1 MTLRRAL
8 LFVLVAIPLLLGAFW
23 WWTMQTTAGAHFV
36 WDRVAGALGDR
47 ISVESIA
54 GTIGSDLE
62 ITGFRYRS
70 GGITVEVG
78 RFSGAVGFDLRPFG
92 ITIAAATADEV
103 TVAVRPSPSPGP
115 KKTLEQRLQSLVLP
129 VNLKVDSLAVNDIGI
144 STGERRRP
152 IRITQASL
160 VGAWTDHVA
169 IDRLALEYDG
179 AKLAVSGTLG
189 LADAGPLELRAKLSA
204 GAGFVPRVTLLE
216 LEALIGGDLRRYD
229 YRIEGAITTAETGPL
244 AVAAEGSGDFA
255 AVAIGRLRADGEALA
270 GTADGEVAWRGGFRA
285 DLHLALDRLAL
296 DGFVAPWPAGHPV
309 GGTLAFRFD
318 APQVEIHDADLAV
331 VNSDARLGG
340 SFSTNI
346 ETGAIDADLEWR
358 ALEWPIASTTPRLS
372 SDDGQV
378 TLSGTFDDWQAEGTL
393 AVASPGLPPGRFTVT
408 ARGDRTGA
416 AGEIAEGQVL
426 GGSVSGTASA
436 DWGEALSFAADLDL
450 ADIRTSGLLPDWPGV
465 VSGHVA
471 ASGRTE
477 PLAFDLE
484 LEGVHGRLRGWP
496 LSATGQVT
504 LDSGGLTARR
514 LVVRHGNSELRLDG
528 GLDRPDGVRFV
539 ADVETLSTYLDGVE
553 GDVRAEGRVARQNG
567 EPTLEAVVASE
578 ELAFGETAFRDTRIE
593 VEANR
598 TFQAAELESRL
609 DDQELRL
616 AANGVFDD
624 PDAPRAWHGTLTELS
639 LAQPPAVD
647 GEGTRREIFLVQSA
661 PITLSSDSVILERA
675 CLQGSIE
682 AHLCVAVDWM
692 AGRRLEILAE
702 LDAIAV
708 DRVNQFVATGFVFDQ
723 HVTGQMR
730 WDKAAGE
737 PLTAFA
743 DLEISPGTIRS
754 RDDPAVGI
762 QTGEGVI
769 TFDVRAGALLEGEL
783 RLPLPGTGSVEGTF
797 SLADIADLRDS
808 AIAGR
813 LDAELSDM
821 AAIRMFVPSVERA
834 DGRLSAKVSVD
845 GTVQAPVL
853 TGNVTLRDG
862 ALAYRPIG
870 LELED
875 IELDAAFGEGRQ
887 FELTGSFLAGEGR
900 GTVASSGVY
909 GNGFREDLVVTLEG
923 ERLRLIDVP
932 DLTAVADADVR
943 VGFDDGIIRL
953 DGEIVV
959 PHARISPRNLLATRH
974 SESADVV
981 VVAGER
987 ETAPEDPVAREAPV
1001 LFDGKL
1007 VVGLGDDVIVDID
1020 LAEAQVTGSV
1030 EFTWDRSLMPVA
1042 NGRYEVSGD
1051 VQVYGQVLDITEGTI
1066 RFPNVPANNPYLRV
1080 RAERE
1085 IFGNSQI
1092 KSAGILVDGTL
1103 RRPTVEPYTEPR
1115 TTRERALTL
1124 LVTGSDFD
1132 MEQGVGAIDFG
1143 TYVAPRLFVS
1153 YGIGLFDQ
1161 ENVISARYDL
1171 GKGFGLK
1178 ATSGQ
1183 SESGI
1188 DLIYHV
1194 ER

>member
-1 MTLRRAL
+1 
-8 LFVLVAIPLLLGAFW
+8 
-23 WWTMQTTAGAHFV
+23 
-36 WDRVAGALGDR
+36 
-47 ISVESIA
+47 
-54 GTIGSDLE
+54 
-62 ITGFRYRS
+62 
-70 GGITVEVG
+70 
-78 RFSGAVGFDLRPFG
+78 
-92 ITIAAATADEV
+92 
-103 TVAVRPSPSPGP
+103 
-115 KKTLEQRLQSLVLP
+115 
-129 VNLKVDSLAVNDIGI
+129 
-144 STGERRRP
+144 
-152 IRITQASL
+152 
-160 VGAWTDHVA
+160 
-169 IDRLALEYDG
+169 
-179 AKLAVSGTLG
+179 
-189 LADAGPLELRAKLSA
+189 
-204 GAGFVPRVTLLE
+204 
-216 LEALIGGDLRRYD
+216 
-229 YRIEGAITTAETGPL
+229 
-244 AVAAEGSGDFA
+244 
-255 AVAIGRLRADGEALA
+255 
-270 GTADGEVAWRGGFRA
+270 
-285 DLHLALDRLAL
+285 
-296 DGFVAPWPAGHPV
+296 
-309 GGTLAFRFD
+309 
-318 APQVEIHDADLAV
+318 
-331 VNSDARLGG
+331 
-340 SFSTNI
+340 
-346 ETGAIDADLEWR
+346 
-358 ALEWPIASTTPRLS
+358 
-372 SDDGQV
+372 
-378 TLSGTFDDWQAEGTL
+378 
-393 AVASPGLPPGRFTVT
+393 
-408 ARGDRTGA
+408 
-416 AGEIAEGQVL
+416 
-426 GGSVSGTASA
+426 
-436 DWGEALSFAADLDL
+436 
-450 ADIRTSGLLPDWPGV
+450 
-465 VSGHVA
+465 
-471 ASGRTE
+471 
-477 PLAFDLE
+477 
-484 LEGVHGRLRGWP
+484 
-496 LSATGQVT
+496 
-504 LDSGGLTARR
+504 
-514 LVVRHGNSELRLDG
+514 
-528 GLDRPDGVRFV
+528 
-539 ADVETLSTYLDGVE
+539 
-553 GDVRAEGRVARQNG
+553 
-567 EPTLEAVVASE
+567 
-578 ELAFGETAFRDTRIE
+578 
-593 VEANR
+593 NR

-609 DDQELRL
+609 EDQELRL

-624 PDAPRAWHGTLTELS
+624 PDSPRTWNGTLTELS
-639 LAQPPAVD
+639 LAQPSAVD
-647 GEGTRREIFLVQSA
+647 AEGTSREIFLVQSA
-661 PITLSSDSVILERA
+661 PIALSSDSVTVERA

-682 AHLCVAVDWM
+682 ARLCVAVDWM

-730 WDKAAGE
+730 WDKAAGA

-754 RDDPAVGI
+754 RDDPEVGI
-762 QTGEGVI
+762 QTGEGLI
-769 TFDVRAGALLEGEL
+769 TFDVREGTLLEGDL
-783 RLPLPGTGSVEGTF
+783 RLPLPGTGNVEGTF
-797 SLADIADLRDS
+797 SLADISDLRDS
-808 AIAGR
+808 AITGR

-821 AAIRMFVPSVERA
+821 TAIRMFVPSLERA
-834 DGRLSAKVSVD
+834 DGHLTAKVSVD

-853 TGNVTLRDG
+853 TGNVALRDG

-987 ETAPEDPVAREAPV
+987 ETAPEDPVEQEAPV
-1001 LFDGKL
+1001 LLDGKL
-1007 VVGLGDDVIVDID
+1007 GVGLGDDVIVDID

-1066 RFPNVPANNPYLRV
+1066 RFPNVPANDPYLRV

-1132 MEQGVGAIDFG
+1132 LEQGVGAIDFG
-1143 TYVAPRLFVS
+1143 TYIAPRLFVS

-1171 GKGFGLK
+1171 GKGFGVK